1 MPRYS
6 QLDSARLRRDL
17 GLARARKIIVYA
29 GVGAAG
35 LTTTI
40 ALLAA
45 ATAPG
50 RSTATGSATTQTN
63 AGGPTTGVTSP
74 DFVPP
79 GNLPLAGNGAVPIA
93 VSGGS

>member
-1 MPRYS
+1 M
-6 QLDSARLRRDL
+6 

-40 ALLAA
+40 ALVAA

-50 RSTATGSATTQTN
+50 RSSATASGTTQAN
-63 AGGPTTGVTSP
+63 AAGGPTTGVTSP
-74 DFVPP
+74 GFVPP
-79 GNLPLAGNGAVPIA
+79 GDLPLPGNGGVPIA

>member
-17 GLARARKIIVYA
+17 GLALARKITVYA

-35 LTTTI
+35 LTAAI
-40 ALLAA
+40 ALVAF

-50 RSTATGSATTQTN
+50 RAAAPASTQTN
-63 AGGPTTGVTSP
+63 ASGDPTTGVTSP
-74 DFVPP
+74 NFVPP
-79 GNLPLAGNGAVPIA
+79 DQLPIGGNGGVPIA